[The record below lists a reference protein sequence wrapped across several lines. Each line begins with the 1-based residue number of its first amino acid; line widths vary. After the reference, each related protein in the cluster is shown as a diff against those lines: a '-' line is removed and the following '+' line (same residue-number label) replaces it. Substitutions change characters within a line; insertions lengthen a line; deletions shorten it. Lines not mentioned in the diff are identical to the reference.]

1 MKNTALMNGKLV
13 NKMDWRNRYENP
25 VVGSLI
31 KLKSYNGPIDYDIH
45 RNEIGKITK
54 LLKCNYYDYE
64 VLWENGDTS
73 YVKKDDM
80 IKFTP
85 S

>member
-1 MKNTALMNGKLV
+1 MNGKLV

-31 KLKSYNGPIDYDIH
+31 KLKSYKGPADYEAH
-45 RNEIGKITK
+45 SGEIGIITK
-54 LLKCNYYDYE
+54 PRPKGSYYDYE